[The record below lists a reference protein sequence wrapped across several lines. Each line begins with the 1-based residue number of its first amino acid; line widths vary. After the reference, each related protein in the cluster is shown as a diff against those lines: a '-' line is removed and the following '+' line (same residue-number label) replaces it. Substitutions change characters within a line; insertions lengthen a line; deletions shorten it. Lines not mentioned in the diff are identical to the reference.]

1 MITIKQIAKD
11 KKTKFVDVRSSME
24 YSTGHLHGA
33 VNIPLDQLPART
45 NEIEGLG
52 NIPVI
57 FYCRSGN
64 RSGMAVSMLQQ
75 QGIKDIYNGGSLEEV
90 QYLLN

>member
-1 MITIKQIAKD
+1 MTIQQIAKD
-11 KKTKFVDVRSSME
+11 AAAKFIDVRSSSE
-24 YSTGHLHGA
+24 YTSGHVNGA
-33 VNIPLDQLPART
+33 INIPLDQLAARA

-52 NIPVI
+52 TAPVI

-64 RSGMAVSMLQQ
+64 RSGMAVSLLQQ
-75 QGIKDIYNGGSLEEV
+75 RGIKNIYNGGSLENV